1 MADVARFSSCTK
13 KFMLFAL
20 AVLCVRAAFAAPEG
34 DGQHT
39 TDCKVYQQREQAN
52 LLQADPSVQDER
64 LDTVFYSAKRNS
76 CLASVFF
83 TRGTVTYGGIR
94 DMANGQMLWAKSYK
108 GTSFTPVHIV
118 EIDQEIDDQIKA
130 IEIAP
135 AGEDR
140 SRSFDFLPQL
150 FDRTMN
156 KFPAIRNAL
165 PDVR

>member
-1 MADVARFSSCTK
+1 MADGTRFSGCTK
-13 KFMLFAL
+13 NFMLITL
-20 AVLCVRAAFAAPEG
+20 AVLCTRAAFAAPEG
-34 DGQHT
+34 DGEHKV
-39 TDCKVYQQREQAN
+39 DCKAYQQAK
-52 LLQADPSVQDER
+52 LLQASPSAQDER
-64 LDTVFYSAKRNS
+64 LDTVFYSPKRNS

-83 TRGTVTYGGIR
+83 TKGTVTYGGIR
-94 DMANGQMLWAKSYK
+94 DIADGQMLWAKSYK
-108 GTSFTPVHIV
+108 GTSFTPAHIV

-156 KFPAIRNAL
+156 KFPAIKNAL
-165 PDVR
+165 AEVR

>member
-1 MADVARFSSCTK
+1 MADVARFSGCSK
-13 KFMLFAL
+13 NFMLFAL
-20 AVLCVRAAFAAPEG
+20 AVLCARAACAAPEG
-34 DGQHT
+34 DGKYKM
-39 TDCKVYQQREQAN
+39 DCKAYQQQEQAN
-52 LLQADPSVQDER
+52 LLRADPSVQDER

-83 TRGTVTYGGIR
+83 TKGTVTYGGIR
-94 DMANGQMLWAKSYK
+94 DIADGQMLWAKSYK
-108 GTSFTPVHIV
+108 GTSFTPAHIV

-130 IEIAP
+130 IEVTP
-135 AGEDR
+135 DGDDR

-165 PDVR
+165 AEVR